1 MYITRPQASGERVS
15 AGLSPTALTG
25 DRGPYAALYCLHAR
39 GALRPTRRSRGAPMS
54 TVCVHDCNIL
64 CCTKDGQDANTAHRS
79 QISKY
84 YRAPP
89 PPRPIYIYIN
99 DSRLNPAFPGSPAR
113 ARSRGHA
120 ACGPTAEQPRTTTRT
135 VDAHTDRSKMGV
147 VRSTRP
153 PSQRLPQSEHEAL
166 PARRRGKPE
175 SYSSAFN
182 CCSCVLPWLIAA
194 VAHSCRG
201 S

>member
-15 AGLSPTALTG
+15 AGLSPTALTASVRPRR
-25 DRGPYAALYCLHAR
+25 RGR
-39 GALRPTRRSRGAPMS
+39 RRRTRRSYAGAPKPHRD
-54 TVCVHDCNIL
+54 VC
-64 CCTKDGQDANTAHRS
+64 
-79 QISKY
+79 
-84 YRAPP
+84 
-89 PPRPIYIYIN
+89 
-99 DSRLNPAFPGSPAR
+99 DSRLFTVTFCVVRFASLNPAFPGVTSSGPPAR

-120 ACGPTAEQPRTTTRT
+120 GPLPRTST

-147 VRSTRP
+147 VKSTRP
-153 PSQRLPQSEHEAL
+153 PSQWLPHSEHEAL
-166 PARRRGKPE
+166 PARRRGKPK

>member
-1 MYITRPQASGERVS
+1 MFTTVTFCVVRKTANAKEYSSSQSNHKSQNIINFNIRGPITRARP
-15 AGLSPTALTG
+15 AGP
-25 DRGPYAALYCLHAR
+25 H
-39 GALRPTRRSRGAPMS
+39 
-54 TVCVHDCNIL
+54 
-64 CCTKDGQDANTAHRS
+64 
-79 QISKY
+79 
-84 YRAPP
+84 
-89 PPRPIYIYIN
+89 PIYSYIN
-99 DSRLNPAFPGSPAR
+99 DSRLNPAFPDSPSR

-153 PSQRLPQSEHEAL
+153 PSQRLTHSEHEAL